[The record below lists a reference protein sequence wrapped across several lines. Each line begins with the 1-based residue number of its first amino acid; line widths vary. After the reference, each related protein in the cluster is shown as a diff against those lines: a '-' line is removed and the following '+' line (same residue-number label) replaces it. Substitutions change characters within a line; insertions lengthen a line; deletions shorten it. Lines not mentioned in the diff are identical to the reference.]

1 METQFPNETEKLAV
15 VGCTALSKLYHYPES
30 RPREQRPKKGGRS
43 RNFAEDNVRRIKS
56 SICWTTH
63 C

>member
-30 RPREQRPKKGGRS
+30 RPREQRPKKAG
-43 RNFAEDNVRRIKS
+43 EVETLPRI
-56 SICWTTH
+56 T
-63 C
+63 